1 MLWEDSS
8 GLRPP
13 SNSTSIAFTV
23 LFVLP
28 LDSLGETF
36 VFYFFEME
44 LMGNS
49 DVLYE
54 VSAKYVSAIDAKYV
68 SAIDKAWTKMDL
80 ICSQLVFRDLRR
92 QKGWC
97 KFRQETTFSKNLNQF

>member
-28 LDSLGETF
+28 LDSLGEMF
-36 VFYFFEME
+36 LFYFFEME
-44 LMGNS
+44 LLGNS

-54 VSAKYVSAIDAKYV
+54 VSAKYVSAID
-68 SAIDKAWTKMDL
+68 KARTKMDL

>member
-28 LDSLGETF
+28 LDSLGEMF
-36 VFYFFEME
+36 LFYFFEME
-44 LMGNS
+44 LLGNS

-54 VSAKYVSAIDAKYV
+54 VSAKYV

-80 ICSQLVFRDLRR
+80 ICSQLVFATFAVRKDGANFDKR
-92 QKGWC
+92 QLSAKI
-97 KFRQETTFSKNLNQF
+97 